1 MSQTRTL
8 PLYFEPIYNT
18 FGSSPTFRRRTLL
31 FPQFHVDKNGAV
43 NFAQTDVLIHVV
55 NKQTNR
61 ILDVER
67 SNLGPAQRAMPC
79 SL

>member
-1 MSQTRTL
+1 M
-8 PLYFEPIYNT
+8 
-18 FGSSPTFRRRTLL
+18 
-31 FPQFHVDKNGAV
+31 DKKGRV

-67 SNLGPAQRAMPC
+67 FALILPIP
-79 SL
+79 SLLKHFLLFLYDVLTFTQTSVMIICGCLKG